1 MSKLLSVV
9 EAAQA
14 VGVSPQAIRERIRR
28 GSLPCSKEVRDGR
41 TVALVSSDDLAALYP
56 ALREVAQGGA
66 RLRKVTKGEESLSEA
81 LDEASSAPI
90 REHASLELVSLE
102 LAQARAEAAQLR
114 EELVR
119 VRGELVVSA
128 KVEEYA
134 QRAADKLEAKL
145 EAVRRELEAKL
156 EHERR
161 DKLSLAL
168 ELGKSRGERDR
179 VLAQLEQGRGRG
191 FLARLLGR

>member
-1 MSKLLSVV
+1 VHQLLTVD
-9 EAAQA
+9 EAALR
-14 VGVSPQAIRERIRR
+14 VGVSPQALRERIRR
-28 GSLPCSKEVRDGR
+28 GSLRSSKAIRDGR
-41 TVALVSSDDLAALYP
+41 SVSLVSSDDLAALYP
-56 ALREVAQGGA
+56 ETRKARKAAKGSARPFDLVHALPAAPSREGA
-66 RLRKVTKGEESLSEA
+66 E
-81 LDEASSAPI
+81 
-90 REHASLELVSLE
+90 LELVSLE
-102 LAQARAEAAQLR
+102 RDEARAEAAQLR

-168 ELGKSRGERDR
+168 ELGKYRGQLDR
-179 VLAQLEQGRGRG
+179 LDAQLERGKGRG